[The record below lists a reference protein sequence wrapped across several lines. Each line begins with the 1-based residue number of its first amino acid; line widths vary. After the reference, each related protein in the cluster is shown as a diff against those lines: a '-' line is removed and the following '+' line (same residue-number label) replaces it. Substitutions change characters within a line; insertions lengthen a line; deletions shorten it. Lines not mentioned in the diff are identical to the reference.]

1 MAELVSHEIT
11 VDGVVQCYYV
21 AGDGPVLL
29 VHSGGPGVHWEY
41 LRMPALEQ
49 QFTTVYV
56 EPVGTGK
63 SGLLPDGRYTMPR
76 YTSFAAAIAR
86 EFGTR
91 VAFLG
96 HSHGGMVGLQLA
108 HDHPELLNSLVLYD
122 GAPTSGADLL
132 TERLLQTDEWA
143 KRRADDPN
151 VPAVLAAFEHAPT
164 DKASFLTYLAAILP
178 IYFADFEVIKGSIS
192 EWLAAIDLTY
202 DANRQPDAW
211 DIRPDLP
218 AIAVPTL
225 VLVGEYDFIC
235 GPRWAH
241 EMAEAIPGAK
251 LTVFTN
257 AGHFGHVEVPELFF
271 PAVTSFVAAA
281 SE

>member
-11 VDGVVQCYYV
+11 VDEVLQRYHV
-21 AGDGPVLL
+21 AGEGPVLL
-29 VHSGGPGVHWEY
+29 VHSGGPGIHWEY
-41 LRMPALEQ
+41 LRMPVLEE

-76 YTSFAAAIAR
+76 YASFAAAIAR
-86 EFGTR
+86 EFGPK
-91 VAFLG
+91 VSFLG

-108 HDHPELLNSLVLYD
+108 HDHPELLNGLVLYD
-122 GAPTSGADLL
+122 AAPTSGADLL
-132 TERLLQTDEWA
+132 AERLLQTDEWA
-143 KRRADDPN
+143 KRRAGDPN
-151 VPAVLAAFEHAPT
+151 VPAVLAAFERPPT
-164 DKASFLTYLAAILP
+164 DKASFLTYLAGILP
-178 IYFADFEVIKGSIS
+178 IYFADFEVIKESLT
-192 EWLAAIDLTY
+192 EWMTALDLTY

-218 AIAVPTL
+218 AIAAPTL

-235 GPRWAH
+235 GPRWAR

-251 LTVFTN
+251 LTEFAN
-257 AGHFGHVEVPELFF
+257 AGHFGHLEVPELFF
-271 PAVTSFVAAA
+271 PAVTRFV
-281 SE
+281 SG